1 MDLAILSALMKN
13 SKISDRKLAKI
24 IGVSQ
29 PTITRRRTRLEKEGL
44 LDYRIVPNFEK
55 LGYEILAFTLLV
67 WKREEH
73 MKLTQDEDYMRRV
86 QTFLSEHP
94 NIVFASSGHG
104 LGMTRIV
111 ITVHENYSE
120 YVKLMR
126 KIDDEWGV
134 YMEKYDSFIVSL
146 KSDNVLK
153 EFSFEHLIDA
163 R

>member
-13 SKISDRKLAKI
+13 SNISDRKLAKMM
-24 IGVSQ
+24 GVSQ
-29 PTITRRRTRLEKEGL
+29 PTITRRRTKLEKDGL

-73 MKLTQDEDYMRRV
+73 MKLKQEEDYWKKV
-86 QTFLSEHP
+86 QAFLSDYP

-111 ITVHENYSE
+111 VSVHESYSD
-120 YVKLMR
+120 YVKLMT
-126 KIDDEWGV
+126 KIDESWGM
-134 YMEKYDSFIVSL
+134 YMDKFDSFIVSL
-146 KSDNVLK
+146 KSDNILRQ
-153 EFSFEHLIDA
+153 FSFENLIDT